1 MKERER
7 ERDQVTRF
15 FTESTNPEKKVH
27 VSHTN
32 TKLKCFSLF
41 FSSSSFFFS
50 RQTVQFHEELG
61 EMEVSSRLPGV
72 RYDDAMCVFAEGVLE
87 KETAV
92 E

>member
-1 MKERER
+1 MSERER
-7 ERDQVTRF
+7 DRDQVTRF

-27 VSHTN
+27 ISHTN
-32 TKLKCFSLF
+32 TKLKCFSL
-41 FSSSSFFFS
+41 FFS

>member
-1 MKERER
+1 M
-7 ERDQVTRF
+7 TRF
-15 FTESTNPEKKVH
+15 FTESTNPEKKVDA
-27 VSHTN
+27 SRTN

-41 FSSSSFFFS
+41 FLPCLFFP

-61 EMEVSSRLPGV
+61 ETEVSSRLPGV